1 MSLVNYTGRDRFFD
15 DFFNDDWF
23 AMPLIKRQREQLSLP
38 TMNVDFMENE
48 KDYVLHA
55 EIPGCKKED
64 INLCID
70 NGVLTM
76 EVQKEESKEEKK
88 SNYYHKERSWGKTQR
103 SIRLPVNADKDNVS
117 VGYKD
122 GVLTLTFPKKEG
134 ANAPKKL
141 TIA

>member
-76 EVQKEESKEEKK
+76 D
-88 SNYYHKERSWGKTQR
+88 YHKERSWGKTQR